1 MARRKLEA
9 VALLSLVNVL
19 CAGRLVPTRR
29 GRPAA
34 RGPASCP
41 CAIARGLAHGL
52 LRASAVRLTLRGGG
66 GGGAGESEDEPEFA
80 ELRNYSLVEKQRA
93 HLEELLI
100 RAQPPLGEDRAALP
114 FKAMLYDAH
123 WRDVM
128 SLCMPA
134 SELYSHGVIAHGTL
148 REATEAS
155 SEMTPAVYF
164 VRPSAANIA
173 QVYIIN
179 VRVRVCMYRLCVC
192 VCVCVCV
199 RVCVTD
205 CGRREERRFFKLPS
219 VHERTHL
226 GRLPASV

>member
-1 MARRKLEA
+1 MARSTLEA
-9 VALLSLVNVL
+9 VALLSLVIVL
-19 CAGRLVPTRR
+19 CAGRLVQSDPTRR

-34 RGPASCP
+34 RGPA
-41 CAIARGLAHGL
+41 CALARWLARGLS
-52 LRASAVRLTLRGGG
+52 RAGAPSLILRGGG
-66 GGGAGESEDEPEFA
+66 RGGAGESGDEPEIA
-80 ELRNYSLVEKQRA
+80 ELRNYSLVERQRA

-100 RAQPPLGEDRAALP
+100 RAQPSLGEDPAALP

-128 SLCMPA
+128 SLCMSA

-164 VRPSAANIA
+164 VRPSAANMA

-179 VRVRVCMYRLCVC
+179 VCVCVRVCLSLCLHVQIVCVC

-199 RVCVTD
+199 Y
-205 CGRREERRFFKLPS
+205 
-219 VHERTHL
+219 
-226 GRLPASV
+226 RLQQT